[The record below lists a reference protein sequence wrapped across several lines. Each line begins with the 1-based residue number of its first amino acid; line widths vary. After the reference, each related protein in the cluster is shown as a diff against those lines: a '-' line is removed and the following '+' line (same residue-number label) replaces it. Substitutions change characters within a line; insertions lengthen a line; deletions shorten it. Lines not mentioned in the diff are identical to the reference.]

1 MNRSVGE
8 LHSRLVYGRR
18 ASVLADVLSELLPQ
32 NATLL
37 DVGCGDGAIDAMI
50 LARRPDVSITGT
62 DVLVRP
68 ATKIPVRE
76 FDGKTIPFPDRSFD
90 VVSFVDVLHHA
101 DNAHGLLTEA
111 RRVAR
116 GLVILKDHTAEHA
129 LAFQILR
136 LMDWVG
142 NAHHGVALPYN
153 YWSKSKWQSTFE
165 ELGLEVKSWKSQLG
179 LYPFPA
185 SLVFERR
192 LHFVAALGLG

>member
-8 LHSRLVYGRR
+8 LHSRLVFGRR
-18 ASVLADVLSELLPQ
+18 ARVLATALGELLPQ
-32 NATLL
+32 NATVL
-37 DVGCGDGAIDAMI
+37 DVGCGDGTIDAMI

-101 DNAHGLLTEA
+101 NNADGLLAEA

-116 GLVILKDHTAEHA
+116 RLIILKDHTAEHA
-129 LAFQILR
+129 MAFQILR

-153 YWSKSKWQSTFE
+153 YWSKSKWNSTFDK
-165 ELGLEVKSWKSQLG
+165 LGLEVQQWKSQLG

-185 SLVFERR
+185 SLIFERG
-192 LHFVAALGLG
+192 LHFVAALCFG